1 MGGKVLVPISEHVN
15 RLIAIRVQY
24 DIMGVNN
31 LIISRTDSEAATL
44 LTSNVD
50 ARDHAFIL
58 GSTNPNLRPLVEVMR
73 EEEAKGI
80 LGSQLSAIEE
90 KWLSDAK
97 LKLYNDAVVDAIKAS
112 NFSDKNSRLQK
123 WLSQYQ
129 GLSHY
134 NASKLAKSL
143 GIDVFWDW
151 DAPRTREG
159 LYRYQGGTKCAIN
172 RSIAFAPYCDL
183 LWMET
188 AKPIYAQAQEFA
200 TGVHRVHP
208 EAMLAYN
215 LSPSFN
221 CKYCLFYLIL
231 AVKYLIIDFFFYIL
245 YLILGDAAG
254 MTDEEIR
261 NFISN
266 LGKLGFVWQF
276 ITLGGFHSNAL
287 GVDTFAK
294 DYKKRGMLAYVEG
307 IQRKEREYGVETLQH
322 QKWSGANYV
331 DQLILTVTGGVNSTT
346 AMGKGV
352 TEDQFKN

>member
-24 DIMGVNN
+24 DIMGVSN

-44 LTSNVD
+44 LTSNID

-73 EEEAKGI
+73 EEEAKGVS
-80 LGSQLSAIEE
+80 GDQLSAVEV

-134 NASKLAKSL
+134 DASKLAKSL
-143 GIDVFWDW
+143 GADVFWDW
-151 DAPRTREG
+151 DAPKTREG

-172 RSIAFAPYCDL
+172 RALAFAPYCDL

-188 AKPIYAQAQEFA
+188 AKPIYAQAKEFA
-200 TGVHRVHP
+200 TGVHKVYP
-208 EAMLAYN
+208 EAMLSYN

-221 CKYCLFYLIL
+221 CKYYLF
-231 AVKYLIIDFFFYIL
+231 
-245 YLILGDAAG
+245 
-254 MTDEEIR
+254 
-261 NFISN
+261 
-266 LGKLGFVWQF
+266 
-276 ITLGGFHSNAL
+276 
-287 GVDTFAK
+287 
-294 DYKKRGMLAYVEG
+294 
-307 IQRKEREYGVETLQH
+307 
-322 QKWSGANYV
+322 
-331 DQLILTVTGGVNSTT
+331 
-346 AMGKGV
+346 
-352 TEDQFKN
+352 